1 MGFLLV
7 SLHAG
12 GPVIWNDLTAGDN
25 ISILRFLNSRGG
37 NMNITSNLLQVNDTF
52 TNSNGID
59 ASISSASGSSGGS
72 ITIRHN
78 GRTTTPFIVGDA
90 TTLGTAGAIT
100 SGSET
105 INPQFT
111 VPVPPNTYNQGNI
124 TISATAAGTPVETTA
139 NPQITTTAAPHQKSG
154 GNNY

>member
-1 MGFLLV
+1 M
-7 SLHAG
+7 
-12 GPVIWNDLTAGDN
+12 IWNDLTAGDN

>member
-1 MGFLLV
+1 MECSGQ
-7 SLHAG
+7 HYCDRIETNG
-12 GPVIWNDLTAGDN
+12 GDINLTAGDN

-78 GRTTTPFIVGDA
+78 GRTTTPLLWVMLPHWGRRELLPAA
-90 TTLGTAGAIT
+90 TKPLTRSLPSPFPEYIQPG
-100 SGSET
+100 E
-105 INPQFT
+105 
-111 VPVPPNTYNQGNI
+111 Y
-124 TISATAAGTPVETTA
+124 
-139 NPQITTTAAPHQKSG
+139 
-154 GNNY
+154 YY